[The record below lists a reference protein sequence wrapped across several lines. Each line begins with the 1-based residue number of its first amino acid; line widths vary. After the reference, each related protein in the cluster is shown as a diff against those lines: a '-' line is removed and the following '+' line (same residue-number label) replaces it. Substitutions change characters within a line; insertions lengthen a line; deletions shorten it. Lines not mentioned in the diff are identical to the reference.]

1 MIKFF
6 RRIRRKL
13 IDSGNLKRYLIYALG
28 EVLLVILGILIALG
42 INEWRKDINAQK
54 NEELIIESL
63 SVEFST
69 TKFHIEQFIDDNE
82 NIISASSQLLTL
94 RTNINEGF
102 KASTFDSLFYS
113 SAWSKD
119 LTLNQG
125 IFKELLNTGKLSEI
139 SNKNLRVMLSAW
151 EGLLE
156 EARQDVKLGEDYLQ
170 GKTMDYVDKNLSWVI
185 MSKYDK
191 TGVQIPAINDR
202 KIDRKIIA
210 RELEF
215 ENFIFNQLWFTQNK
229 INSAQRLLVLNEKI
243 LNEIKKG
250 K

>member
-1 MIKFF
+1 M
-6 RRIRRKL
+6 
-13 IDSGNLKRYLIYALG
+13 
-28 EVLLVILGILIALG
+28 
-42 INEWRKDINAQK
+42 
-54 NEELIIESL
+54 
-63 SVEFST
+63 
-69 TKFHIEQFIDDNE
+69 
-82 NIISASSQLLTL
+82 LTL

-215 ENFIFNQLWFTQNK
+215 ENFIYNQLWFTQNK
-229 INSAQRLLVLNEKI
+229 INSAQRLLVLNEQI
-243 LNEIKKG
+243 LNEIKTG